1 MPVLSQER
9 YSLQRDSERVE
20 YLLHSSLSPEQADE
34 MHEGRSPSPSQKA
47 VGDGSAV
54 SQNEDTQSFYGDIR

>member
-1 MPVLSQER
+1 MLSQER

-20 YLLHSSLSPEQADE
+20 YELHWSSSPEQAEE
-34 MHEGRSPSPSQKA
+34 MHEGRSPLPSQKA

-54 SQNEDTQSFYGDIR
+54 SQKEDTQSFWWVC